1 MTPPGQSTDRTT
13 DAAGEPVDPGLGD
26 YPRRYCS
33 ICHHV
38 VRREFMPGPGG
49 RPDASC
55 PKCRSLERH
64 RFFALLLSVL
74 DPVLDDLGTLLE
86 VSPSPETSPLLAGL
100 EPRSHVRLDL
110 GLDSRMVDVL
120 GSLTE
125 LPLAAGSVDLLVCY
139 HVLEHVPDDRLAM
152 REIARVLAPGGLG
165 LVQVPYRAG
174 TLTDEDLDAPVEERV
189 VRFGQADH
197 VRYYGDDFEDRL
209 VESGLALQ
217 RVTPRSMLGEAM
229 STWLHLNPDE
239 MVWIVRPLAGSA
251 VPPPLDLAP
260 TSLTR
265 TFDAML
271 GEMLKLRGELVTHRR
286 EARRLG
292 REVERLR
299 SQPAGPAAG
308 PPPRSIA
315 RRAVGRARRALRR
328 G

>member
-1 MTPPGQSTDRTT
+1 MTPEH
-13 DAAGEPVDPGLGD
+13 APVDPTLGD

-33 ICHHV
+33 ICHQV

-100 EPRSHVRLDL
+100 EPRTHLRLDL

-125 LPLAAGSVDLLVCY
+125 LPLGQGSVDLLVCY

-209 VESGLALQ
+209 VESGLAIQ

-239 MVWIVRPLAGSA
+239 MVWIVRPVPGGV

-299 SQPAGPAAG
+299 SQSSAAAAAG
-308 PPPRSIA
+308 GASGVLSSA
-315 RRAVGRARRALRR
+315 RRVAGRARRALQR